1 MPVPVSRR
9 AWAMAWWSRRL
20 AHLTLQFIR
29 AGGERQPMS
38 RMREFLY
45 VSSGKLN
52 RFGARR
58 PRSVKNLGRRGRPAR
73 QREPFGH
80 RRDRDD

>member
-1 MPVPVSRR
+1 
-9 AWAMAWWSRRL
+9 
-20 AHLTLQFIR
+20 
-29 AGGERQPMS
+29 MS

-58 PRSVKNLGRRGRPAR
+58 PRSVKNFSVGAAVQPASASLSVTAD
-73 QREPFGH
+73 
-80 RRDRDD
+80 DRDDWHKTQVKAP